1 MFENIDAI
9 ITARSI
15 SGILV
20 LIAVLFF
27 VYLWILWTVL
37 PFAIF
42 NLKKT
47 NIKILKELETLNR
60 TVSINNIPKEAIK
73 KLT

>member
-1 MFENIDAI
+1 MFENIDAF

-15 SGILV
+15 SVILV